1 MVKNR
6 ELTEQKILA
15 AVEQIIEK
23 DGFEAVGVNAVTA
36 VSGVN
41 KVLIYRYF
49 GSIDNLL
56 AKYIEQKDFWLVNDF
71 TFIPE
76 NGVKDFVKE
85 IFHQYI
91 NMLKASPIL
100 RKLYRWELSTNN
112 PVIENIRKKREEIG
126 LQIIEALSEM
136 SGQDKKLVAAIS
148 SLITGSVSYLYM
160 LSENCNVYNS
170 LLINEDSGWNTLKEG
185 IDFMFNKIFD

>member
-71 TFIPE
+71 TSFQKT
-76 NGVKDFVKE
+76 V
-85 IFHQYI
+85 
-91 NMLKASPIL
+91 
-100 RKLYRWELSTNN
+100 
-112 PVIENIRKKREEIG
+112 
-126 LQIIEALSEM
+126 
-136 SGQDKKLVAAIS
+136 
-148 SLITGSVSYLYM
+148 
-160 LSENCNVYNS
+160 
-170 LLINEDSGWNTLKEG
+170 
-185 IDFMFNKIFD
+185 